1 MEDIY
6 SNSQRVFFLSQESGK
21 CLYFEGYLP
30 VNVPVEITKLT
41 SLEELTGV
49 VFTKGEDEEGNV
61 DYDVEALRN
70 LTHLRVLSF
79 WWPSSG
85 LPLKKIVILVKLLG
99 KLDELESLKIIHD
112 ELIAREF
119 LLSQKS
125 CLLVLRR

>member
-1 MEDIY
+1 M
-6 SNSQRVFFLSQESGK
+6 
-21 CLYFEGYLP
+21 
-30 VNVPVEITKLT
+30 PVEITKLT